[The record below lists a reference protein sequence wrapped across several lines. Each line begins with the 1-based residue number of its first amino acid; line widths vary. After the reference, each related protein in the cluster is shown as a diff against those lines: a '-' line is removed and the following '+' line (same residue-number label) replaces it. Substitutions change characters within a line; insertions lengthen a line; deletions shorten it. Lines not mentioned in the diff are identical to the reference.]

1 MPRRIQPGGV
11 SGITRLR
18 YTARK
23 KLGLISAVRAVM
35 DKEGL
40 SLNKAAAFIN
50 VSASLISKWAKQSN
64 ILREALSSCKKSSH
78 PGPEGHLSPIEDQ
91 LLRFIFELREMGMAV
106 NHLMIVLKASALS
119 SDFADKSIKARF
131 LAVKRFAKHHSLV
144 YRMGTHMSQRH
155 PEEVEEEATNF
166 LNEVRTQVV
175 DKRWIINMDQTPV
188 YFTMNQKT
196 TLNTVGARTV
206 HVRTS
211 TNDTKR
217 ATVAVTITASGHLLP
232 ALTVFKGKP
241 GGRIAKTEFA
251 TYPAGHFYACQK
263 NAWMDEQVMMMWAE
277 KVLKPYVETAPEH
290 VIPLLIL
297 DSYRCHMMASVVQS
311 IQEMGGEVIHI
322 PGGCTCLCQPVDIGF
337 NKPFKVQM
345 RNEWTA
351 WMLFEGLSNGENG
364 ATIAPS
370 RLQITQWV
378 TFVYAH
384 MTTASMDIIK
394 NAWRKSG
401 FEWFKD

>member
-1 MPRRIQPGGV
+1 M
-11 SGITRLR
+11 
-18 YTARK
+18 
-23 KLGLISAVRAVM
+23 
-35 DKEGL
+35 
-40 SLNKAAAFIN
+40 
-50 VSASLISKWAKQSN
+50 
-64 ILREALSSCKKSSH
+64 
-78 PGPEGHLSPIEDQ
+78 
-91 LLRFIFELREMGMAV
+91 
-106 NHLMIVLKASALS
+106 
-119 SDFADKSIKARF
+119 
-131 LAVKRFAKHHSLV
+131 LV

-166 LNEVRTQVV
+166 LNEVCTKVV
-175 DKRWIINMDQTPV
+175 GPHRDKRWIINMDQTLV

-206 HVRTS
+206 HVHTS

-232 ALTVFKGKP
+232 AVTVFKGKP
-241 GGRIAKTEFA
+241 AGRIAKTEFA

-263 NAWMDEQVMMMWAE
+263 NAWMDEQVMLMWAE

-297 DSYRCHMMASVVQS
+297 DSYRCHMMASVVQA
-311 IQEMGGEVIHI
+311 IQEMGVEVIHI

-351 WMLFEGLSNGENG
+351 WMLFEGLLNGENG
-364 ATIAPS
+364 KTIAPS

-378 TFVYAH
+378 TSVYAH
-384 MTTASMDIIK
+384 MMTASMEIIK
-394 NAWRKSG
+394 NAWLKSG